1 MAEDLAYTHTHI
13 ININIKVK
21 ETLYM
26 NFLQIK
32 YFISVAEN
40 MSFTKASQSLY
51 VSQSTISKQIAALE
65 ESLGINLFY
74 RSGRTITLSPAGES
88 LYKDFLK
95 IIKSLNEAVKKAKS
109 LASGLFGQFKLG
121 ILQFV
126 DITRILPG
134 LIRDFQNDNPN
145 IMLDLVVTRPH
156 DLQRMF
162 LDGELDAVIL
172 LSFDAEEIS
181 GYPSILKLDFPKGP
195 HKLLYHPTE
204 ETKSNP
210 NLSIDDFRDETFIF
224 LSTDDPDDR
233 VNKRANEILEELKI
247 KPKRILWVDSVE
259 SIFIYVEE
267 GLGVAIAGPSMRVI
281 ENERLASVPIPG
293 EKSMTGISFCWKST
307 NANPALSIF
316 KEHLEK
322 KLLETSFY
330 N

>member
-1 MAEDLAYTHTHI
+1 
-13 ININIKVK
+13 
-21 ETLYM
+21 M

-65 ESLGINLFY
+65 ETLGINLFY

-88 LYKDFLK
+88 LYNDFIK
-95 IIKSLNEAVKKAKS
+95 IIKSLDESVKKAKA
-109 LASGLFGQFKLG
+109 LASGLFGQFRLG
-121 ILQFV
+121 VLQFI

-134 LIRDFQNDNPN
+134 LIREFQKDNPN

-156 DLQRMF
+156 ELQRMF
-162 LDGELDAVIL
+162 LDGELDAVII
-172 LSFDAEEIS
+172 LSLDADEIS
-181 GYPSILKLDFPKGP
+181 GYPSVLKLDFPQEP
-195 HKLLYHPTE
+195 HRLLYHPTQ

-224 LSTDDPDDR
+224 LATADPDDR

-247 KPKRILWVDSVE
+247 KPKRIVWVESVE

-267 GLGVAIAGPSMRVI
+267 GMGVAIAGPALRVD
-281 ENERLASVPIPG
+281 ENERLSTIPIPG
-293 EKSMTGISFCWKST
+293 EKSLTGLSFCWKST
-307 NANPALSIF
+307 NANPALPVF

-322 KLLETSFY
+322 KLLEK
-330 N
+330 